1 LHPGNVVA
9 NGRDF
14 PAGEMLWRNQHCE
27 IRFAARAG
35 EGSRNVMFFPFRR
48 FDAKNQHVFGEP
60 ALFARK
66 VRTDAQRQAF
76 FRKEDVSAVTGANRD
91 DRVILRKMTNE
102 APLRIDIEQR
112 MHPAVPFRLRIAAKP
127 FDRDLPHS
135 SHYSHAEHDIFGIRN
150 LESNL
155 R

>member
-1 LHPGNVVA
+1 
-9 NGRDF
+9 
-14 PAGEMLWRNQHCE
+14 
-27 IRFAARAG
+27 RAG
-35 EGSRNVMFFPFRR
+35 ESSGDVRVFPFRR
-48 FDAKNQHVFGEP
+48 FDAKNQHVCCEP

-91 DRVILRKMTNE
+91 DRIILRKMTNE

-112 MHPAVPFRLRIAAKP
+112 MHAAVPFRLRIAATP
-127 FDRDLPHS
+127 FDRDVPHWR
-135 SHYSHAEHDIFGIRN
+135 HYSHAWLDIFGIRD
-150 LESNL
+150 LKSNL

>member
-1 LHPGNVVA
+1 
-9 NGRDF
+9 
-14 PAGEMLWRNQHCE
+14 
-27 IRFAARAG
+27 
-35 EGSRNVMFFPFRR
+35 MFLPFRR

-76 FRKEDVSAVTGANRD
+76 FRKQDVSAVTGANRD

-127 FDRDLPHS
+127 FDRDLP
-135 SHYSHAEHDIFGIRN
+135 IRVIIRMLSTTY
-150 LESNL
+150 LESVISNPIFVSGESGGPIM
-155 R
+155 